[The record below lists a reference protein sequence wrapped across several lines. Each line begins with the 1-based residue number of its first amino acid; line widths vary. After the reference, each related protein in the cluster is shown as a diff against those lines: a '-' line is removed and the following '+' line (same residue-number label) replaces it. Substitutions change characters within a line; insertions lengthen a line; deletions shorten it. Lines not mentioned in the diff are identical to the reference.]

1 MQDVLAR
8 GRMVSKVLALGR
20 DDELDLERQGVR
32 TRGRGAEPKVEGL
45 SISTPRWDTEQG
57 LHSGNGMLSEYRRR
71 RQGPVEGRNAEP
83 VPGSGA
89 EC

>member
-20 DDELDLERQGVR
+20 DDELDLERRGFR

-45 SISTPRWDTEQG
+45 SVSTPRWDTEQG
-57 LHSGNGMLSEYRRR
+57 LHSGKRDAERIQEEETGPRR
-71 RQGPVEGRNAEP
+71 GT
-83 VPGSGA
+83 